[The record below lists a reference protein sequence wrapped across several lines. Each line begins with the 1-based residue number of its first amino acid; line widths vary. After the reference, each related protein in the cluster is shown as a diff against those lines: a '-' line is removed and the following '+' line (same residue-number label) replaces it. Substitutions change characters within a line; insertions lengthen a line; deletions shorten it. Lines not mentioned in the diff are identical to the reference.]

1 MQQEDRIEMSVG
13 SGYEHASHGE
23 SAPRQIGAKAWWR
36 IVPNA
41 FVHLM
46 AGLALSLMLLSYCS
60 RQAEFAPVGV
70 EHVEADK

>member
-1 MQQEDRIEMSVG
+1 MHQEGWIWMSVG
-13 SGYEHASHGE
+13 RGYETASHGE
-23 SAPRQIGAKAWWR
+23 SAPRKIGAKVWWR
-36 IVPNA
+36 ILPNA
-41 FVHLM
+41 FVHLL